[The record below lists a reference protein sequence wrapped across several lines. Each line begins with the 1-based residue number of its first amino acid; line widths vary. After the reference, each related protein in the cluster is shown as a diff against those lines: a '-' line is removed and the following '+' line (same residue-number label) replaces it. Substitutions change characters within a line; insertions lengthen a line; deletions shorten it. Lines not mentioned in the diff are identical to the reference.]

1 METLLR
7 KPQGGGIPPQRT
19 AESWRSPFQER
30 QVLAILFLL
39 MSQLSG
45 LGCNMQAQSPI
56 PFVKLLFRNLPN
68 ISLYIHTH
76 RHHMGFV
83 ARVTRPQCWPLGCT
97 KGQVPGAITP
107 LLQKNAETNV
117 IHQFITYSTTLTES
131 AGPAHRNTA
140 LCTWAG
146 ASLRRGPRTIGITS
160 TTRPP
165 PKAEIVVG

>member
-1 METLLR
+1 MPT
-7 KPQGGGIPPQRT
+7 
-19 AESWRSPFQER
+19 
-30 QVLAILFLL
+30 VLA
-39 MSQLSG
+39 SG
-45 LGCNMQAQSPI
+45 L
-56 PFVKLLFRNLPN
+56 
-68 ISLYIHTH
+68 Y
-76 RHHMGFV
+76 
-83 ARVTRPQCWPLGCT
+83 

-107 LLQKNAETNV
+107 FLQKNAETNV

-146 ASLRRGPRTIGITS
+146 ASLQQGPRTIGITS